1 MFMIASMNFIL
12 CPTDNGDVE
21 CVRAALRVHGGIHE
35 YHNPCRWCL
44 L

>member
-21 CVRAALRVHGGIHE
+21 CVRAALRVHGGFMNIIIHVGDA
-35 YHNPCRWCL
+35 Y
-44 L
+44 